1 MKCMQ
6 WYCWCSPWSRSTY
19 INRQEYRVQKYYT
32 MDDHDIEMSLI
43 SILTI
48 RMGKR
53 RSVRN
58 LLSGFGVRQWCTFSA
73 FLMKLHITEVIALL
87 HNWILREIQHD
98 ETVTYRILE
107 DYTDD
112 VYQLSLAS
120 RKGGLYVERFQKRQD
135 LKNKALYCWQEDT
148 TFATLTREKIEKSM
162 RDAEHFNALQ
172 EPCQLPEEETNYHC
186 TAKRSERKRPVPY
199 IIKKIELSQDW
210 SVLKNVQHY
219 FMLLLC
225 HGRLSYI
232 VKKVAILGTSKN
244 KGGKSKN

>member
-1 MKCMQ
+1 
-6 WYCWCSPWSRSTY
+6 
-19 INRQEYRVQKYYT
+19 
-32 MDDHDIEMSLI
+32 MDNCDIEMSLI

-73 FLMKLHITEVIALL
+73 FLAKLHITEIIALL

-107 DYTDD
+107 NYTDD

-120 RKGGLYVERFQKRQD
+120 HKGGLYVERIQKRQD

-162 RDAEHFNALQ
+162 RDADHFNALQ

-186 TAKRSERKRPVPY
+186 TAKRNKRPLPY
-199 IIKKIELSQDW
+199 IIEKVERSQ
-210 SVLKNVQHY
+210 N
-219 FMLLLC
+219 
-225 HGRLSYI
+225 
-232 VKKVAILGTSKN
+232 
-244 KGGKSKN
+244 